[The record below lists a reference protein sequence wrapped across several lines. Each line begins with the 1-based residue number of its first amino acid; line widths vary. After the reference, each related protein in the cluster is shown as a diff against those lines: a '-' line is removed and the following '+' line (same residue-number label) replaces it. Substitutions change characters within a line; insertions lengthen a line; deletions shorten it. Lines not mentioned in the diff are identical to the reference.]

1 MTEKIVETTTK
12 ARNQPPIEL
21 FANEWIDSTTPERV
35 RNVPNTE
42 SSNASATSTMF
53 QIRSMPFFSWTITEC
68 RNAVATSQ
76 GIRAAFS
83 TGSQA

>member
-1 MTEKIVETTTK
+1 MRTTK
-12 ARNQPPIEL
+12 ARNHVPTVL
-21 FANEWIDSTTPERV
+21 FANEWIDSMTPERV
-35 RNVPNTE
+35 RNVPKTE

-53 QIRSMPFFSWTITEC
+53 QIRSMPFFSWIITEW
-68 RNAVATSQ
+68 RNAVAASH